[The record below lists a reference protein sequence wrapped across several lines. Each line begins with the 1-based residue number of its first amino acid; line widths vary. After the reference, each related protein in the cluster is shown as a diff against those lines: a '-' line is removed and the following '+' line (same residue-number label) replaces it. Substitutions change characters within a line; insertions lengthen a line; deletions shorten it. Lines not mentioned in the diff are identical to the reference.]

1 MAMNVFVCGDS
12 FMSPDPLAPGKHF
25 SELLGSTSLALPGV
39 SNIDT
44 CFQIKEAIDK
54 KADYVIIG
62 TTDSGRIEL
71 SMTDKTHND
80 INLLNLRNGDYISST
95 IPTFIGEEWDLRDK
109 HKLSP
114 EVRDAV
120 KKYFLHIYDKDI
132 KILTDMWA
140 IYFWISKLESL
151 DIRYTLLPKSFCIYQ
166 YAIKNP
172 TEPWTFHT
180 NFETQEQ
187 ASHLLRKDI
196 Q

>member
-1 MAMNVFVCGDS
+1 MAIKVVVCGDS

-25 SELLGSTSLALPGV
+25 SELLGAKSLAVPGV
-39 SNIDT
+39 SNIDI
-44 CFQIKEAIDK
+44 CFQIKEAINN
-54 KADYVIIG
+54 KADYIIIG

-71 SMTDKTHND
+71 PMTNKTHDD
-80 INLLNLRNGDYISST
+80 INLTNLRNGDYISST
-95 IPTFIGEEWDLRDK
+95 IPTFIGEEWDLKDK
-109 HKLSP
+109 YKLSP

-120 KKYFLHIYDKDI
+120 KKYFLHIYNKDI
-132 KILTDMWA
+132 KMLTDMWA
-140 IYFWISKLESL
+140 IYFWISKLELL

-180 NFETQEQ
+180 DFETQKQ
-187 ASHLLRKDI
+187 ASHLIRKDI

>member
-1 MAMNVFVCGDS
+1 MAIKVVVCGDS

-25 SELLGSTSLALPGV
+25 SELLGAKSLAVPGV
-39 SNIDT
+39 SNIDI
-44 CFQIKEAIDK
+44 CFQIKEAINN
-54 KADYVIIG
+54 KADYVVIG

-71 SMTDKTHND
+71 PMTDKTHDD
-80 INLLNLRNGDYISST
+80 INLTNLRNGDYISST
-95 IPTFIGEEWDLRDK
+95 IPTFIGEEWDLKDK
-109 HKLSP
+109 YKLSP

-120 KKYFLHIYDKDI
+120 KKYL
-132 KILTDMWA
+132 WA
-140 IYFWISKLESL
+140 IYFWISKLELL

-180 NFETQEQ
+180 DFETQKQ
-187 ASHLLRKDI
+187 ASHLIRKDI

>member
-1 MAMNVFVCGDS
+1 MKVVVCGDS
-12 FMSPDPLAPGKHF
+12 FMSPDPLAHGKHF
-25 SELLGSTSLALPGV
+25 SELLGAKSLARPGV

-44 CFQIKEAIDK
+44 CFQIKEAINS
-54 KADYVIIG
+54 KADYVVIG

-71 SMTDKTHND
+71 SITDKTHDD
-80 INLLNLRNGDYISST
+80 INLTNLRNGDYISST
-95 IPTFIGEEWDLRDK
+95 IPTFIGEELDLKDK
-109 HKLSP
+109 YKLSP

-120 KKYFLHIYDKDI
+120 KKYFLHIYNKDI
-132 KILTDMWA
+132 KMLTDMWA

-151 DIRYTLLPKSFCIYQ
+151 DIGYTLLPKSFCIYQ
-166 YAIKNP
+166 YAIQNP

-180 NFETQEQ
+180 DFETQEQ

>member
-1 MAMNVFVCGDS
+1 MAIKVVVCGDS

-25 SELLGSTSLALPGV
+25 SELLGAKSLAVPGV
-39 SNIDT
+39 SNIDI
-44 CFQIKEAIDK
+44 CFQIKEAINN
-54 KADYVIIG
+54 KADYIIIG

-71 SMTDKTHND
+71 PMTDKTHDD
-80 INLLNLRNGDYISST
+80 INLTNLRNGDYISST
-95 IPTFIGEEWDLRDK
+95 ILTFIGEEWDLKDK
-109 HKLSP
+109 YKLSP

-120 KKYFLHIYDKDI
+120 KKYFLHIYNKDI
-132 KILTDMWA
+132 KMLTDMWA
-140 IYFWISKLESL
+140 IYFWISKLELL

-180 NFETQEQ
+180 DFETQKQ
-187 ASHLLRKDI
+187 ASHLIRKDI